1 MRPPSIRERAGDMTD
16 VGIAELRKIIA
27 ANPLPN
33 DLAELRKAGD
43 ADAERFPLDA
53 NFEVDQVVINNVPA
67 EWTSS
72 PGADRTHVLLYLH
85 GGGFVFGSIL
95 SHRHLVAEIGRLAG
109 CRTLAI
115 DYRLAPEHPFPAPVE
130 DAVAAYRFLLADG
143 IDPRHIAIAGDSAG
157 GGLVVSTLVALKE
170 VGLVQPACA
179 WVISP
184 WVDME
189 ALGETFTTLAD
200 VDPMV
205 KKSIIDEL
213 AVTYLNGAS
222 PRSPLASPIHADLRD
237 IAPLLIHV
245 GAAEVLLDDAL
256 KLAQRAGAANVPVRL
271 EVWPEMVHI
280 WHVFHRILK
289 EGHRAVEAGS
299 NFIRSAMAG

>member
-1 MRPPSIRERAGDMTD
+1 MMDIE
-16 VGIAELRKIIA
+16 IAELRNTIA
-27 ANPLPN
+27 ANPLPSG
-33 DLAELRKAGD
+33 LTEMRRVLD
-43 ADAERFPLDA
+43 ADAERFPIDA
-53 NFEVDQVVINNVPA
+53 SFEVEKVVVNNVPA

-72 PGADRTHVLLYLH
+72 PAADRTRVVLYFH
-85 GGGFVFGSIL
+85 GGGFVCGSIL
-95 SHRHLVAEIGRLAG
+95 SHRHLVAEIGQLAR

-115 DYRLAPEHPFPAPVE
+115 NYRLAPEYPFPASVE
-130 DAVAAYRFLLADG
+130 DAIAAYRFLLSDG

-157 GGLVVSTLVALKE
+157 GGLVISTLVAIKE
-170 VGLVQPACA
+170 AGLAQPACG

-205 KKSIIDEL
+205 KKAAIDEL
-213 AVTYLNGAS
+213 AVTYLNGAD

-256 KLAQRAGAANVPVRL
+256 KLAQRAGAANVSVRL
-271 EVWPEMVHI
+271 EVWP
-280 WHVFHRILK
+280 
-289 EGHRAVEAGS
+289 
-299 NFIRSAMAG
+299 

>member
-1 MRPPSIRERAGDMTD
+1 MTD
-16 VGIAELRKIIA
+16 IEIAELRKIIV
-27 ANPLPN
+27 ANPMPS
-33 DLAELRKAGD
+33 DLGELRKVGD
-43 ADAERFPLDA
+43 MDAERFPLDSGVKV
-53 NFEVDQVVINNVPA
+53 EQVVANNVPA
-67 EWTSS
+67 EWTTS
-72 PGADRTHVLLYLH
+72 PGADHKRVVLYLH

-95 SHRHLVAEIGRLAG
+95 SHRHLVAEIGRVAR

-130 DAVAAYRFLLADG
+130 DAIAAYRFLLESG
-143 IDPRHIAIAGDSAG
+143 IQPRHITIAGDSAG
-157 GGLVVSTLVALKE
+157 GGLVISTLVAIKE
-170 VGLVQPACA
+170 AGLQQPACGWA
-179 WVISP
+179 ISP

-189 ALGETFTTLAD
+189 ARGETFGTLAD

-205 KKSIIDEL
+205 KKSAIDEL
-213 AVTYLNGAS
+213 AITYLNGAD
-222 PRSPLASPIHADLRD
+222 PRSPLASPIHADLRN

-271 EVWPEMVHI
+271 EVWPDMVHI

-289 EGHRAVEAGS
+289 DGRRAVEEGGS
-299 NFIRSAMAG
+299 FIRSAMAG